1 MKIKVALVL
10 SGGGAKG
17 LAHIGVIEEI
27 ERQGFEISSIAGTS
41 MGAVIGAVYALGKM
55 EEFKQWIYTFE
66 KLDVFKLLDFT
77 FSTQGLIKGDKVFN
91 KMKEFIDDSDIEDLR
106 IPFTA
111 VAVDVINKKEIV
123 FNKGGVFDAIRAS
136 VAIPTVIT
144 PVKTKDGLLVDGG
157 VLNNIP
163 FSRVKRTD
171 GDILVGVNVNANI
184 PLVEPK
190 ISQKE
195 SEIRRSNYLRRLK
208 EYKAYFSKMHKK
220 DKEKIGYFDLI
231 NKTINLMID
240 YNAQVSLRDYKPEIL
255 IETSRDLCSTFDFY
269 KANRIVEVG
278 RYAAKLKLEEWK
290 NKNRS

>member
-1 MKIKVALVL
+1 MKQKVALVL

-27 ERQGFEISSIAGTS
+27 DRQGFEISSIAGTS
-41 MGAVIGAVYALGKM
+41 MGSVIGAVYALGKM
-55 EEFKQWIYTFE
+55 EEFKQWMYTFD

-77 FSTQGLIKGDKVFN
+77 FSSQGLIKGDKVFK
-91 KMKEFIDDSDIEDLR
+91 KMKEFIDDSDIENLR

-111 VAVDVINKKEIV
+111 VAVDVINKKEVV
-123 FNKGGVFDAIRAS
+123 FDKGGVYDAIRAS

-163 FSRVKRTD
+163 FSRVKRID
-171 GDILVGVNVNANI
+171 GDMLVGVNVNANI
-184 PLVEPK
+184 PLIEPK

-195 SEIRRSNYLRRLK
+195 SEIRKLNYLRRLK
-208 EYKAYFSKMHKK
+208 EYKSYFSKMYNK

-240 YNAQVSLRDYKPEIL
+240 HNAQVSLRDYKPEIL
-255 IETSRDLCSTFDFY
+255 VETSRDLCSTFDFY
-269 KANRIVEVG
+269 KARRVVEAG
-278 RYAAKLKLEEWK
+278 RYATKLKLEEWK

>member
-1 MKIKVALVL
+1 MKNKVALVL

-17 LAHIGVIEEI
+17 LAHIGVIEEM

-41 MGAVIGAVYALGKM
+41 MGSVIGVVYALGKM
-55 EEFKQWIYTFE
+55 EEFKQWMYTFE

-77 FSTQGLIKGDKVFN
+77 FSSQGLIKGDKVFK
-91 KMKEFIDDSDIEDLR
+91 KMKEFIDDSDIENLR

-111 VAVDVINKKEIV
+111 VAVDVINKKEVV
-123 FNKGGVFDAIRAS
+123 FNKGGVYEAIRAS

-144 PVKTKDGLLVDGG
+144 PVKTKEGLLVDGG

-171 GDILVGVNVNANI
+171 GDMLVGVNVNANI
-184 PLVEPK
+184 PLIEPK

-195 SEIRRSNYLRRLK
+195 SEIRKSNYLKRLK
-208 EYKAYFSKMHKK
+208 EYKIYFSKIYNK
-220 DKEKIGYFDLI
+220 DKEKIGYFNLI

-240 YNAQVSLRDYKPEIL
+240 HNAQVSLRDYKPEIL
-255 IETSRDLCSTFDFY
+255 VETSRDLCSTFDFY
-269 KANRIVEVG
+269 KAKRIVEAG

>member
-1 MKIKVALVL
+1 MKQKVALVL

-17 LAHIGVIEEI
+17 LAHIGVIEEL

-41 MGAVIGAVYALGKM
+41 MGAVVGAVYGLGKM
-55 EEFKQWIYTFE
+55 QEFKQWQYSFD
-66 KLDVFKLLDFT
+66 KLEVFKLLDFT
-77 FSTQGLIKGDKVFN
+77 LSAQGLIKGDKVFN
-91 KMKEFIDDSDIEDLR
+91 KMKTFIDDRNIEDLD
-106 IPFTA
+106 IPLSF
-111 VAVDVINKKEIV
+111 VAVDVINNKEVV
-123 FNKGGVFDAIRAS
+123 FEKGDVFDAIRAS

-163 FSRVKRTD
+163 FSRVKRID

-184 PLVEPK
+184 PLIEPK

-195 SEIRRSNYLRRLK
+195 SEIRKSNYLRRLK
-208 EYKAYFSKMHKK
+208 EYKSYFSKMHNK

-240 YNAQVSLRDYKPEIL
+240 HNAQVSMRDYKPDIL

-269 KANRIVEVG
+269 KARRVVEAG

-290 NKNRS
+290 K

>member
-171 GDILVGVNVNANI
+171 GDILVGVNVNADI
-184 PLVEPK
+184 PVVMPIMTTNE
-190 ISQKE
+190 ISTRRGVYKNKVIDYWNHFNTVHKLSKE
-195 SEIRRSNYLRRLK
+195 E
-208 EYKAYFSKMHKK
+208 HKK
-220 DKEKIGYFDLI
+220 AKEKFGYFNLI
-231 NKTINLMID
+231 DRTINIMID
-240 YNAQVSLRDYKPEIL
+240 YNAKISLEK
-255 IETSRDLCSTFDFY
+255 
-269 KANRIVEVG
+269 
-278 RYAAKLKLEEWK
+278 
-290 NKNRS
+290 